1 MTSDGISENPGAG
14 GREDPAAVVRVE
26 TAEELAAVRG
36 LFREY
41 ADSLGIDLSFQDFE
55 AECANLPGDYAP
67 PSGRLLLAACRS
79 QLAGCVALRR
89 LSIGTCEM
97 KRLYVRPTFRGR
109 GIGRSLAAAV
119 IDEARKMGYLRM
131 RLDTLA
137 SMTEANTLYRSLG
150 FRPIRPYR
158 HNPIPDALFLELELR

>member
-14 GREDPAAVVRVE
+14 GGEAPAAIVSVE
-26 TAEELAAVRG
+26 TAEELAAAGV

-67 PSGRLLLAACRS
+67 PRGRLMLAVCGS
-79 QLAGCVALRR
+79 KLAGCVAFRR

-97 KRLYVRPTFRGR
+97 KRLYVRPAFRGR
-109 GIGRSLAAAV
+109 GLGRSLAAAA
-119 IDEARKMGYLRM
+119 IEEARKTGYVRM

-137 SMTEANTLYRSLG
+137 SMTEANALYRSLG